1 MRTALMLAAI
11 AASMS
16 IEIGPAIAQSEPEL
30 ALNNPDKLA
39 WVLFLK
45 VNADAK
51 SADNNNAL
59 FETWAS
65 DGDTFQPTPAWPTT
79 RGDWALPRRAH
90 RASDRRPHPEAK
102 SAPLAARW
110 CPGRRPPRRRRAET
124 NRRLQLHRP
133 DNDLYK
139 VSGLKAAYAAGKITF
154 PIDRWRSRR
163 IGAGVRRERPEDVN
177 AIPGY
182 DGDPNDAAKLY
193 HVNRARTANAIRAGL
208 DAHHLKAGAELDL
221 GDVRAQQQS
230 GALRLIGCKEASARS
245 KRSCR
250 RFPLSKSKQH
260 YPDCVKTT
268 ELAALFAHANL
279 DPAYANYCLKGS
291 QSDFTDATGLA
302 IRLGNSVTEKSFVD
316 QASCITCHGRAA
328 VDQTGK
334 MTTFAGFGPISI
346 NLPLTQN
353 AGNAPVGPIDPN
365 WFWVPG
371 GPPSFPVLA
380 NEADIS
386 RIAMAVDFVW
396 SIAFCAIDDTA
407 NPPQTTSRFC
417 ANK

>member
-1 MRTALMLAAI
+1 MTQQGEAGMRTALMLAAI

-65 DGDTFQPTPAWPTT
+65 DGDTFQTTPAWPTT
-79 RGDWALPRRAH
+79 PGRLSLAPRALSLIRP
-90 RASDRRPHPEAK
+90 PHPEGFR
-102 SAPLAARW
+102 PLPQVVPGGAATEET
-110 CPGRRPPRRRRAET
+110 RRNKPDF
-124 NRRLQLHRP
+124 NFIK

-139 VSGLKAAYAAGKITF
+139 VSGLKAAYAANKTLTF
-154 PIDRWRSRR
+154 PINLLEVKANWVEVSQLKAFN
-163 IGAGVRRERPEDVN
+163 GFSGTPA
-177 AIPGY
+177 
-182 DGDPNDAAKLY
+182 DAAKLY
-193 HVNRARTANAIRAGL
+193 HVNSAGNTQYAL
-208 DAHHLKAGAELDL
+208 VAMHVISKLAPNWTWATFEHKDNPGRC
-221 GDVRAQQQS
+221 DV
-230 GALRLIGCKEASARS
+230 IGCKDAFGAQQAFVPAISAVE
-245 KRSCR
+245 
-250 RFPLSKSKQH
+250 SKQH

-328 VDQTGK
+328 VDETGK
-334 MTTFAGFGPISI
+334 MTSFAGFGPISI